1 MFRFG
6 RNTQAGLSGRRT
18 LLDLPITITTSP
30 AHPPETQPLLPSL
43 RISSHIICN
52 EYSHHTLVYQTQG
65 GLEASHPLEA
75 RLVFLVITRCFR
87 STATSQRHIRH
98 RSRRGVSSA
107 ERSTSTQ
114 RFSGLA
120 CEPSL
125 VRSIQSVCLSS
136 ARATTEISRLGIH
149 SLRYAVRCAV
159 LCCVVLWCYFGVVF
173 LLRCCKDCVEKFARP
188 SYSNQTTL
196 STKLDKRR
204 IPLPLPWVRT
214 GLLVVWY
221 RTVPHLTI
229 PTVSHRSVTVRYLPV

>member
-18 LLDLPITITTSP
+18 LLGLLITITTSP
-30 AHPPETQPLLPSL
+30 AHRPETQPLLPSL
-43 RISSHIICN
+43 RISSHITDICN

-75 RLVFLVITRCFR
+75 RLVFLVITRRFR

-125 VRSIQSVCLSS
+125 VRSIQSVSVYRPL
-136 ARATTEISRLGIH
+136 ALRRKYPDLIFI
-149 SLRYAVRCAV
+149 RYATPCAV
-159 LCCVVLWCYFGVVF
+159 LCCGVF
-173 LLRCCKDCVEKFARP
+173 
-188 SYSNQTTL
+188 S
-196 STKLDKRR
+196 
-204 IPLPLPWVRT
+204 
-214 GLLVVWY
+214 
-221 RTVPHLTI
+221 
-229 PTVSHRSVTVRYLPV
+229 VSSFC

>member
-1 MFRFG
+1 M
-6 RNTQAGLSGRRT
+6 
-18 LLDLPITITTSP
+18 
-30 AHPPETQPLLPSL
+30 
-43 RISSHIICN
+43 
-52 EYSHHTLVYQTQG
+52 
-65 GLEASHPLEA
+65 
-75 RLVFLVITRCFR
+75 VFLVITRCFR

-149 SLRYAVRCAV
+149 SLRYAVRCV
-159 LCCVVLWCYFGVVF
+159 VSCCGALWCFFGVVF
-173 LLRCCKDCVEKFARP
+173 LLRYCKDCVEKFARP
-188 SYSNQTTL
+188 SYPNQTTL

-214 GLLVVWY
+214 GLLAVWY